1 MASADE
7 ACQLALREM
16 QRQQDWGL
24 AFIIAFLI
32 VSILL
37 GCNAEYLRSNSACF
51 MLLPKETCPLIGRC
65 NIL

>member
-7 ACQLALREM
+7 ACQLFLREM

-24 AFIIAFLI
+24 VFIVAFPI

-37 GCNAEYLRSNSACF
+37 RCNAEYLRSNSACF
-51 MLLPKETCPLIGRC
+51 MLVPKETERVR
-65 NIL
+65 